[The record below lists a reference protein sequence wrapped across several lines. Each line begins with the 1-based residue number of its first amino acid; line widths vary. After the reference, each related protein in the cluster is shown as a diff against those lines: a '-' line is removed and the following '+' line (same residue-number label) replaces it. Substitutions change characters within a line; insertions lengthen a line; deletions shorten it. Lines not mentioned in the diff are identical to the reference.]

1 MKNEWVLLFPILFP
15 VAAGALLPLIGLTKK
30 RSFRQ
35 WYVGFVLAVQAAVV
49 IYILA
54 QPAMEVTTVQIVTD
68 MAVVF
73 RTDGIAKLFMG
84 MVTFIWLFVGI
95 YNFEYLKHEN
105 HERRFLCVFVME
117 MGVLTGLGMS
127 GNYISFYCLYEMVA
141 LGGFL
146 LVAHTQTKEALR
158 AGCKYLFYSICGAA
172 LGLMGFFFF
181 HTYGSGAGFTPGGI
195 LDGSKL
201 AGHEA
206 LMLVVVFLVIIGFG
220 SKAGMFPLHGWLP
233 TAHPVAP
240 APASAVLSGVIA
252 KAGVLGI
259 IRVVF
264 YTVGADFIRG
274 SWVQYAWMAL
284 TLITIFMGSMMAYK
298 EKVLKKRLAYSTVSQ
313 VSYVLFGL
321 STLTTAGV
329 LGGLMHMLYHAVI
342 KSTLFMTAGSII
354 YKTGKKMVSEL
365 TAIGKQMPVV
375 MWCFT
380 LVSVALVGIPPTS
393 ASVSKEFLAQGALE
407 GGFGALSYIG
417 PVVLLISAVLTAGYL
432 LSISMKG
439 FFPASQTVPGTVEKT
454 EPNGYMLFPLFVFA
468 AVSLVFGM
476 FPESFVEFLHPIV
489 DAIL

>member
-1 MKNEWVLLFPILFP
+1 M
-15 VAAGALLPLIGLTKK
+15 
-30 RSFRQ
+30 
-35 WYVGFVLAVQAAVV
+35 
-49 IYILA
+49 
-54 QPAMEVTTVQIVTD
+54 TTVSYTH
-68 MAVVF
+68 
-73 RTDGIAKLFMG
+73 L
-84 MVTFIWLFVGI
+84 
-95 YNFEYLKHEN
+95 
-105 HERRFLCVFVME
+105 
-117 MGVLTGLGMS
+117 
-127 GNYISFYCLYEMVA
+127 
-141 LGGFL
+141 
-146 LVAHTQTKEALR
+146 
-158 AGCKYLFYSICGAA
+158 
-172 LGLMGFFFF
+172 
-181 HTYGSGAGFTPGGI
+181 FTPGGI

-240 APASAVLSGVIA
+240 APASAVRSGVIA

-375 MWCFT
+375 MW
-380 LVSVALVGIPPTS
+380 
-393 ASVSKEFLAQGALE
+393 
-407 GGFGALSYIG
+407 LS
-417 PVVLLISAVLTAGYL
+417 LIH
-432 LSISMKG
+432 I
-439 FFPASQTVPGTVEKT
+439 
-454 EPNGYMLFPLFVFA
+454 
-468 AVSLVFGM
+468 
-476 FPESFVEFLHPIV
+476 
-489 DAIL
+489 